1 MNDMLLQVEPLI
13 PALRRYARAL
23 LRNPTSA
30 DDLVQDCL
38 ERAVSRWH
46 QRREGST
53 RSWLF
58 TILHNLAVNQFRQ
71 SAARGRHVTI
81 DDTNENDFGQDAVQ
95 EQKLIYQDVLNKLA
109 KLPEDQRAVLLLIA
123 VEDLSYADA
132 AKVLDIP
139 IGTVMSRL
147 SRARE
152 KLQQEI
158 EGTAGDAS
166 RNVVKL
172 RSLK

>member
-13 PALRRYARAL
+13 PALRRYARSL
-23 LRNPTSA
+23 MRNPSAA

-46 QRREGST
+46 QRRDGNT

-71 SAARGRHVTI
+71 SVARGRHVTL
-81 DDTNENDFGQDAVQ
+81 DEANENEFGQDAVQ
-95 EQKLIYQDVLNKLA
+95 EQKLMYRDVLDKLA
-109 KLPEDQRAVLLLIA
+109 KLPDDQRAVLLLVA

-132 AKVLDIP
+132 AKVLGIP

-152 KLQQEI
+152 RLQQEI
-158 EGTAGDAS
+158 EGRDDDAS